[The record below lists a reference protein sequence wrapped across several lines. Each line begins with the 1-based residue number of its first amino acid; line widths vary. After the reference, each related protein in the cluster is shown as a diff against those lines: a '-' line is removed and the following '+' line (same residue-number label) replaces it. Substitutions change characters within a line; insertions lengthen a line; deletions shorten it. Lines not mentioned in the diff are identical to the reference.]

1 MVSPS
6 PLTPAA
12 STWTRRR
19 LGFFLLSMFPL
30 IALIAIL
37 GWGQIR
43 TGGIPGASLEYNK
56 FGEEL
61 IDAKAAPSFSGQDLV
76 SGDIVDNS
84 SVHGKI
90 VMVDF
95 WSSWCTACLAE
106 AADLASVY
114 NEYAGLPVEFVGIAI
129 WDDSGGII
137 RYIDRFNINYPNI
150 TDEQGST
157 AVLYGV
163 RGVPEKFFLD
173 ADGTILRKLTGPV
186 APERLREILDSLLN
200 S

>member
-137 RYIDRFNINYPNI
+137 RYINRFNINYPNI
-150 TDEQGST
+150 TDDQGST

>member
-1 MVSPS
+1 
-6 PLTPAA
+6 
-12 STWTRRR
+12 
-19 LGFFLLSMFPL
+19 MFPL

>member
-6 PLTPAA
+6 PITPAA